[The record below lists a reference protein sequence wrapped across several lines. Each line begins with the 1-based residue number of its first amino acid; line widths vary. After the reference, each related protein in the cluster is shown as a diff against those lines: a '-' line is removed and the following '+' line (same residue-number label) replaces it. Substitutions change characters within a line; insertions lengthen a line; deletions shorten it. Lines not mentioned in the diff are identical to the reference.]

1 MAAYI
6 ISDVILD
13 VGDCIVDSV
22 VPSEEFIA
30 KGHVLGVG
38 AGTVLDVNEREL
50 A

>member
-13 VGDCIVDSV
+13 VGDRVVNSV
-22 VPSEEFIA
+22 VPSKELIA
-30 KGHVLGVG
+30 KGHVLGVVT
-38 AGTVLDVNEREL
+38 GTVLDVDEREL